1 MALVENRI
9 RTKNHFIELARFTL
23 FLFKKFCIIFLICGS
38 SYLLYFPIKTISKSS
53 LEVYGTLLST
63 GSLIVDNL
71 IENVELLY
79 NRLSYFRNLE
89 AENIKLK
96 LQLARMT
103 DLEKTAI
110 NVLSENNELRKLL
123 KVTDRAESNYITSRL
138 VGANITPLSS
148 SAVIEAGENNK
159 VKVNDLVTNQ
169 EGLVG
174 RIINVSNNYS
184 SVMLLS
190 DPNSRVPVIT
200 SSSRERGIL
209 ANQRNNML
217 LIYLPE
223 EHKAEVGELVYTSG
237 DGKIYPYGI
246 LVGKV
251 YKINNIKPNRYSIR
265 GVKVKVFIHIYIISH
280 LIETRLAFCFYFS

>member
-190 DPNSRVPVIT
+190 DPNSRIPVIT

-251 YKINNIKPNRYSIR
+251 YKINND
-265 GVKVKVFIHIYIISH
+265 GVFVKLSANLNNLDFVTIESISH
-280 LIETRLAFCFYFS
+280 GHFNFPLSETN

>member
-53 LEVYGTLLST
+53 LELYGTLLST
-63 GSLIVDNL
+63 GSLIADNL

-89 AENIKLK
+89 VENIKLK

-251 YKINNIKPNRYSIR
+251 YKINND
-265 GVKVKVFIHIYIISH
+265 GVFVKLSANLNNLDFVTIESISH
-280 LIETRLAFCFYFS
+280 GHFNFPLSETN

>member
-53 LEVYGTLLST
+53 LELYGTLLST
-63 GSLIVDNL
+63 GSLIADNL

-123 KVTDRAESNYITSRL
+123 KVTDRKESNYITSRL

-209 ANQRNNML
+209 ANQRDNML

-251 YKINNIKPNRYSIR
+251 YKINND
-265 GVKVKVFIHIYIISH
+265 GVFVKLSANLNNLDFVTIESISH
-280 LIETRLAFCFYFS
+280 GNLNFPLSEEN

>member
-38 SYLLYFPIKTISKSS
+38 SYLIYFPIKTISKSS

-251 YKINNIKPNRYSIR
+251 YQINNDGVFVKLSANLNNLDFVTIESI
-265 GVKVKVFIHIYIISH
+265 S
-280 LIETRLAFCFYFS
+280 

>member
-63 GSLIVDNL
+63 GSLIADNL

-251 YKINNIKPNRYSIR
+251 YQINND
-265 GVKVKVFIHIYIISH
+265 GVFVKLSANLNNLDFVT
-280 LIETRLAFCFYFS
+280 IEQYPMATLTSL

>member
-23 FLFKKFCIIFLICGS
+23 FLFKKFCIIFLIYGS

-53 LEVYGTLLST
+53 LELYGTLLSK
-63 GSLIVDNL
+63 GSLIADNL

-123 KVTDRAESNYITSRL
+123 KVIDRAESNYITSRL

-190 DPNSRVPVIT
+190 DPNSRIPVIT

-251 YKINNIKPNRYSIR
+251 YKINND
-265 GVKVKVFIHIYIISH
+265 GVFVKLSANLNNLDFVTIESISH
-280 LIETRLAFCFYFS
+280 GHFNFPLSETN

>member
-148 SAVIEAGENNK
+148 SAVIEAG
-159 VKVNDLVTNQ
+159 
-169 EGLVG
+169 
-174 RIINVSNNYS
+174 RI
-184 SVMLLS
+184 
-190 DPNSRVPVIT
+190 
-200 SSSRERGIL
+200 
-209 ANQRNNML
+209 
-217 LIYLPE
+217 
-223 EHKAEVGELVYTSG
+223 
-237 DGKIYPYGI
+237 
-246 LVGKV
+246 
-251 YKINNIKPNRYSIR
+251 
-265 GVKVKVFIHIYIISH
+265 
-280 LIETRLAFCFYFS
+280 TRLK

>member
-53 LEVYGTLLST
+53 LELYGTLLST
-63 GSLIVDNL
+63 GSLIADNL

-190 DPNSRVPVIT
+190 DPNSRIPVIT

-251 YKINNIKPNRYSIR
+251 YKINND
-265 GVKVKVFIHIYIISH
+265 GVFVKLSANLNNLDFVTIESISH
-280 LIETRLAFCFYFS
+280 GHFNFPLSETN

>member
-38 SYLLYFPIKTISKSS
+38 SYLIYFPIKTISKSS

-209 ANQRNNML
+209 ANQRNNM
-217 LIYLPE
+217 
-223 EHKAEVGELVYTSG
+223 
-237 DGKIYPYGI
+237 
-246 LVGKV
+246 
-251 YKINNIKPNRYSIR
+251 
-265 GVKVKVFIHIYIISH
+265 
-280 LIETRLAFCFYFS
+280 

>member
-251 YKINNIKPNRYSIR
+251 YKINNDGVFVKLSANLNNLDFVTIESISY
-265 GVKVKVFIHIYIISH
+265 GH
-280 LIETRLAFCFYFS
+280 LNFPLGETN

>member
-1 MALVENRI
+1 MALIENRI
-9 RTKNHFIELARFTL
+9 RTKNHFIELTRFTL
-23 FLFKKFCIIFLICGS
+23 FLLKKFCIVFLLCGS

-251 YKINNIKPNRYSIR
+251 YKINND
-265 GVKVKVFIHIYIISH
+265 GVFVKLSANLNNLDFVTIESISH
-280 LIETRLAFCFYFS
+280 DNLNFPLREEN

>member
-1 MALVENRI
+1 MALIENRI

-53 LEVYGTLLST
+53 LELYGTLLST
-63 GSLIVDNL
+63 GSLIADNL

-190 DPNSRVPVIT
+190 DPNSRIPVIT

-251 YKINNIKPNRYSIR
+251 YKINND
-265 GVKVKVFIHIYIISH
+265 GVFVKLSANLNNLDFVTIESISH
-280 LIETRLAFCFYFS
+280 GHFNFPLSETN

>member
-251 YKINNIKPNRYSIR
+251 YKINNDGVFVKLSANLNNLDFVTIESISN
-265 GVKVKVFIHIYIISH
+265 GH
-280 LIETRLAFCFYFS
+280 LNFPLGETN